1 MLQAAVEEAE
11 QELVGQTG
19 GAVTMLSILCWDHEK
34 DKKHTKRISGCQSE
48 LQQKKNKKMVHSIG
62 DVNEL

>member
-19 GAVTMLSILCWDHEK
+19 GAVTMLSILCWDQQE
-34 DKKHTKRISGCQSE
+34 DKNT
-48 LQQKKNKKMVHSIG
+48 QKESRAVKVNYSKKMVHSIG
-62 DVNEL
+62 GVNELWE